1 MKPSNMRA
9 MIFLIFF
16 PYTEFNSASNEFIEI
31 ENKLLMKNVICRY
44 TLGQKPSIRV
54 SFDVLDTP

>member
-16 PYTEFNSASNEFIEI
+16 PYTEFNSASNELIEI
-31 ENKLLMKNVICRY
+31 ENEFLMKNVVFFIIFCIK
-44 TLGQKPSIRV
+44 TLLFVCHLMS
-54 SFDVLDTP
+54 

>member
-16 PYTEFNSASNEFIEI
+16 PYTEFNSASNELIEI
-31 ENKLLMKNVICRY
+31 ENQFLLKKRYFSSYFGLKTFYSCVI
-44 TLGQKPSIRV
+44 
-54 SFDVLDTP
+54 